1 MADQHIEMGES
12 KHGSQMIRSD
22 TRRTVKMHQRQYLIK
37 KFEKVEDSL
46 FISIELFK
54 AVMACLLV
62 VFVPQNCPLT
72 CTPEHQLRFK
82 FECFQGAGQIC
93 SPNNRTQFDEY
104 VLLNGEEPTP
114 CKDICTFQEQFI
126 DLTPVNKAAL
136 GINFIVLGLIITMYS
151 VIWFREI
158 FLVDKLDADPT
169 KPRINLQNVFK
180 AEGQYEHIQ
189 NKLWQFNRA
198 LFFLTGG
205 IVVIQILNVILSATV
220 VFSAEYYLDYRT
232 VTAFL
237 TNILLLVNVIKN
249 TAMNSWQGMRE
260 NIALSCI
267 DMEPTSYNVIDAEYV
282 VAA

>member
-12 KHGSQMIRSD
+12 KQGSQMIRSD
-22 TRRTVKMHQRQYLIK
+22 TRRTVKMHQRQYLVK

-62 VFVPQNCPLT
+62 VFVPQNCPLS
-72 CTPEHQLRFK
+72 CTPEHQNRFK
-82 FECFQGAGQIC
+82 SQCFQTAGQIC
-93 SPNNRTQFDEY
+93 FNATAIAEY
-104 VLLNGEEPTP
+104 EAAHGGDGPTP
-114 CKDICTFQEQFI
+114 CSDICTFEEQFI

-136 GINFIVLGLIITMYS
+136 GTNFIVLGLIITMYS

-180 AEGQYEHIQ
+180 SEGQYEHIQ
-189 NKLWQFNRA
+189 NKLWQYNRA

-205 IVVIQILNVILSATV
+205 IVIIQLVNVILSATV
-220 VFSAEYYLDYRT
+220 VFSAEFYRR
-232 VTAFL
+232 FL
-237 TNILLLVNVIKN
+237 GCLLSSL
-249 TAMNSWQGMRE
+249 
-260 NIALSCI
+260 
-267 DMEPTSYNVIDAEYV
+267 
-282 VAA
+282 